1 MKVCDE
7 LVISNCGVPS
17 GKLRKEIKTKVA
29 WQEDMWDPASD
40 SFYQVKTMV
49 EEKVIKNCDGIIQ
62 GVSFTSFFIC
72 DKVLGFRGTDE
83 IVKEFVQKL
92 DHTLKNGFCKQLLLY
107 Q

>member
-49 EEKVIKNCDGIIQ
+49 EEKVIK
-62 GVSFTSFFIC
+62 
-72 DKVLGFRGTDE
+72 
-83 IVKEFVQKL
+83 KL
-92 DHTLKNGFCKQLLLY
+92 
-107 Q
+107 

>member
-49 EEKVIKNCDGIIQ
+49 EEKVIKTVMELQ
-62 GVSFTSFFIC
+62 GVSFTSFSFVIRFWA
-72 DKVLGFRGTDE
+72 LGAQMKFKIYPVR
-83 IVKEFVQKL
+83 QL
-92 DHTLKNGFCKQLLLY
+92 DLSLVIR
-107 Q
+107 

>member
-49 EEKVIKNCDGIIQ
+49 EEKVIKNCDGITGCLIY
-62 GVSFTSFFIC
+62 
-72 DKVLGFRGTDE
+72 
-83 IVKEFVQKL
+83 
-92 DHTLKNGFCKQLLLY
+92 LLVFHL
-107 Q
+107 

>member
-1 MKVCDE
+1 MRICDE

-49 EEKVIKNCDGIIQ
+49 EEKVIKNCDGITYR
-62 GVSFTSFFIC
+62 VS
-72 DKVLGFRGTDE
+72 
-83 IVKEFVQKL
+83 
-92 DHTLKNGFCKQLLLY
+92 HLLVFHL
-107 Q
+107 